1 MNVYFHGPAAK
12 GYSGSMEGKPMPKT
26 LFRTLSTTLFL
37 FTSSLPGSAQISER
51 SCNRSFQNSFQE
63 AGQNLYTT
71 KQEGG
76 KIVFNRLL
84 TFGQTGGSGNPIPVP
99 GKYIHLYYYTET
111 EHEGDTALNVKLLYR
126 LRSGAASAHLRD
138 HLVYLKRNVWD
149 DLPASRKC
157 ESIGLNTYEIWHSRK
172 KAAKYEECL
181 VKYFHETDYNLT
193 KKDGA
198 NTFDTVASYER
209 RLKFRFGFQQ
219 HEASNLF
226 SFLAPALADTPGI
239 LDPSHYAELH
249 SQIYTYHL
257 HPGQGQGHCT
267 AFRINRIVRRLGLI
281 ELYGV

>member
-1 MNVYFHGPAAK
+1 
-12 GYSGSMEGKPMPKT
+12 
-26 LFRTLSTTLFL
+26 
-37 FTSSLPGSAQISER
+37 
-51 SCNRSFQNSFQE
+51 
-63 AGQNLYTT
+63 
-71 KQEGG
+71 
-76 KIVFNRLL
+76 
-84 TFGQTGGSGNPIPVP
+84 
-99 GKYIHLYYYTET
+99 
-111 EHEGDTALNVKLLYR
+111 
-126 LRSGAASAHLRD
+126 
-138 HLVYLKRNVWD
+138 VWD
-149 DLPASRKC
+149 DLPASRRC
-157 ESIGLNTYEIWHSRK
+157 ESIGLNTYEIWHSQK

-267 AFRINRIVRRLGLI
+267 AFGINRNDNADAVEVRI
-281 ELYGV
+281 EDFDPKTQQSDSGIWVINMTGP